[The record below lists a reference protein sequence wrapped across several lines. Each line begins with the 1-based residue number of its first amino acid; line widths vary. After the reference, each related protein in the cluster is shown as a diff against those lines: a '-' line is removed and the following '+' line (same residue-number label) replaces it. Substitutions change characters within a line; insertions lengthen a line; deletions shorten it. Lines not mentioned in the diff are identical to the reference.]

1 MQTSSF
7 SELPGETFANP
18 NEASSSGRKNNKN
31 SALSKQGYKAKM
43 KYFEA
48 NFDGLVGPT
57 HNYAGLSIG
66 NVASLSNA
74 KNSSS
79 PRQAAKQGLSKMKA
93 LHDLGLVQGVLAPQE
108 RPDVY
113 TLRRLGFTGTDAQ
126 VIEKAAKQA
135 PAVFK
140 AVCSASSM
148 WTANAATISPSA
160 DTADGKVHFTPANL
174 TNKFHRSLEPIT
186 TGKILQAM
194 FRNPQHFAH
203 HTHLPDN
210 DHFGDEGAANHTRLC
225 SAYGKQGVE
234 LFVFGRYAFDSSKP
248 APKRF
253 PARHTLEA
261 CEAVARLHGLSAE
274 HVVYM
279 QQNPDVID
287 QGVFHNDVIAVGN
300 QNVLFYHQ
308 QAFIDSQQKLTELQR
323 KFGHDTELHL
333 IEVKDSEVSVAEAI
347 KTYLFNTQV
356 VTLPGGEMAIIAPT
370 ECQDNP
376 AVSAYLAALIERNT
390 PIKQIHYYDVKQ
402 SMRNGGGPACLRLRV
417 AMSEQEKQAVNPN
430 VLMNDALFTRLN
442 QWVDKHYRDEI
453 SEADLADPQLL
464 QESRTALDEL
474 TQILD
479 LGSVYQFQQE

>member
-1 MQTSSF
+1 
-7 SELPGETFANP
+7 
-18 NEASSSGRKNNKN
+18 
-31 SALSKQGYKAKM
+31 M

-74 KNSSS
+74 KNTSS

-113 TLRRLGFTGTDAQ
+113 TLRRLGFSGTDAQ
-126 VIEKAAKQA
+126 VIAKAAKQA

-160 DTADGKVHFTPANL
+160 DTSDGKVHFTPANL

-194 FRNPQHFAH
+194 FSNPAHFAH
-203 HTHLPDN
+203 HMHLPDN

-225 SAYGKQGVE
+225 SNYGKRGVE
-234 LFVFGRYAFDSSKP
+234 LFVYGRYAFDSSKP

-261 CEAVARLHGLSAE
+261 CEAVARLHGLSDE

-308 QAFIDSQQKLTELQR
+308 QAFVDTTLKLDELKR
-323 KFGHDTELHL
+323 KFGADAELHL
-333 IEVKDSEVSVAEAI
+333 IEVKDTDVTVAEAV

-356 VTLPGGEMAIIAPT
+356 ITLPNGEMAIIAPT
-370 ECQDNP
+370 ECQDSP
-376 AVSAYLAALIERNT
+376 TVSAYLAALTARNT
-390 PIKQIHYYDVKQ
+390 PIKHIHYYDVKQ

-417 AMSEQEKQAVNPN
+417 AMSEQEKQAVNQN
-430 VLMNDALFTRLN
+430 VLMSDNLFATLN

-453 SEADLADPQLL
+453 CEADLADPQLL
-464 QESRTALDEL
+464 MESRTALDQL
-474 TQILD
+474 TQILN
-479 LGSVYQFQQE
+479 LGSVYPFQQA